1 MDALPPQATAAF
13 AALLGARFD
22 QSPPARDAHAT
33 DASHHAARPPLAVAY
48 PTSVDEISAIARLCT
63 AYKVPLIPFGT
74 GTAVEGGIVAVHGGL
89 TVDLSRLN
97 RILAINTADMDA
109 TVEAGVTRNQLNDHL
124 KAQNTGLH
132 FPVDP
137 GANASL
143 GGMAATRASGSAAVG
158 YGTMRDNV
166 LGLKAVF
173 ADGAIVEVGGRARK
187 SSAGY
192 DLTRLLVGSEGT
204 LALIAE
210 VSLKLSRIPTAVSA
224 AVCPF
229 ADIDAAIAA
238 AIATLCEGIPVARLE
253 FLDEVQMAACNQYS
267 QLSYPEAPTL
277 FFEFHGSDAAVVAQ
291 AEAAAEIV
299 ARHGGGPFRWATAQG
314 ERDRL
319 WQARYDAYHACR
331 ALRPGA
337 TGYVTD
343 VCVPITALAHCIRET
358 RVLVQDLDFPAPLF
372 GHVGDGNY
380 HVVCIIEPGNE
391 GELAQVKDLGAQ
403 LVDLALQAGGTC
415 TGEHGIG
422 LGKIAA
428 LEKECG
434 PAVEIMCKIKNALDP
449 DYLMNPG
456 KVLRHTP

>member
-1 MDALPPQATAAF
+1 M
-13 AALLGARFD
+13 
-22 QSPPARDAHAT
+22 
-33 DASHHAARPPLAVAY
+33 
-48 PTSVDEISAIARLCT
+48 
-63 AYKVPLIPFGT
+63 
-74 GTAVEGGIVAVHGGL
+74 
-89 TVDLSRLN
+89 
-97 RILAINTADMDA
+97 
-109 TVEAGVTRNQLNDHL
+109 
-124 KAQNTGLH
+124 
-132 FPVDP
+132 
-137 GANASL
+137 
-143 GGMAATRASGSAAVG
+143 
-158 YGTMRDNV
+158 
-166 LGLKAVF
+166 
-173 ADGAIVEVGGRARK
+173 
-187 SSAGY
+187 
-192 DLTRLLVGSEGT
+192 LVGSEGT

-210 VSLKLSRIPTAVSA
+210 VSRKLSRIPTAVSA

-358 RVLVQDLDFPAPLF
+358 RVILQDLDFPAPLF

-434 PAVEIMCKIKNALDP
+434 PAVEIMRKVKNALAT